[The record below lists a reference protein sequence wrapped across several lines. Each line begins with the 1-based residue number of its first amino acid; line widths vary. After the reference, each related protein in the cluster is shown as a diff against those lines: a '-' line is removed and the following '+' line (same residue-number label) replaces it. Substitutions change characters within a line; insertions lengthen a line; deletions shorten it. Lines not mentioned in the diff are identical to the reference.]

1 MEPRV
6 FEVRDLA
13 PESSQIHPRVL
24 TCVKRVL
31 AYKRVRMTLAVYLQS
46 SALSGSIMPGL
57 MDLHSSKCFLSC
69 VDCSAN
75 IPSGYSN
82 V

>member
-1 MEPRV
+1 MCEGRV
-6 FEVRDLA
+6 LA
-13 PESSQIHPRVL
+13 PERPQIHPRVL

-31 AYKRVRMTLAVYLQS
+31 ACKHVRMTLAVYLQS
-46 SALSGSIMPGL
+46 TALSGSIMPGL
-57 MDLHSSKCFLSC
+57 MDLHSSKCFLSW
-69 VDCSAN
+69 VDCTAN